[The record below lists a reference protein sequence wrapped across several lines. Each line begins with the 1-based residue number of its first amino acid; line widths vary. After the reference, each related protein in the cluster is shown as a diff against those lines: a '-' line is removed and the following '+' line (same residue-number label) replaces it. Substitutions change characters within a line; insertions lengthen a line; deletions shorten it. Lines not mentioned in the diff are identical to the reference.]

1 MSNPSIPQ
9 SITKEEINK
18 LPQLQFEGKS
28 SVVIDAEHAKVCIK
42 ELSEAKIL
50 GFDTETRPSFKKG
63 EHYKTALLQLST
75 EKKAYLFRLN
85 KIGFSDQLRDLMAD
99 PSIQKVGVAI
109 HDDIKALQKLNNF
122 EPGGFE
128 ELADYAKKAG
138 VKNLGLRSLAA
149 IFLDG
154 RVSKGA
160 KLTNWEGDVLTQPQ
174 IAYAATDAW
183 VGLKIFLKFQSL
195 NLVK

>member
-1 MSNPSIPQ
+1 M
-9 SITKEEINK
+9 
-18 LPQLQFEGKS
+18 
-28 SVVIDAEHAKVCIK
+28 
-42 ELSEAKIL
+42 
-50 GFDTETRPSFKKG
+50 
-63 EHYKTALLQLST
+63 
-75 EKKAYLFRLN
+75 
-85 KIGFSDQLRDLMAD
+85 
-99 PSIQKVGVAI
+99 AI